1 MSLLSFFSLFI
12 SHPFQNFVECTMT
25 FLQVLETQ
33 LWAKF
38 DLLQTIMFF
47 LSYETLFSSSF
58 E

>member
-12 SHPFQNFVECTMT
+12 SHLFQNFFECTMA